1 MNYICDKENQE
12 YILDISKIRP
22 NNVKKSDKYS
32 KNIYEY
38 VFHHLRMNEVFYIMD
53 DADTSLTPFDLQES
67 LKYFQPKISKQ
78 ILKNVWIGT
87 IDPEEDVN
95 GMRWMSGN
103 HLFNIVSDRKGNF
116 TVWANPWCSDKTVI
130 NITKLFWE
138 KYIDIGRCIY
148 GDHSSI
154 MSDDT
159 NRFTYFTPTYRKCNW
174 CGREEHYIEK
184 TFVYTKKVWEEM

>member
-1 MNYICDKENQE
+1 M
-12 YILDISKIRP
+12 
-22 NNVKKSDKYS
+22 
-32 KNIYEY
+32 
-38 VFHHLRMNEVFYIMD
+38 H
-53 DADTSLTPFDLQES
+53 
-67 LKYFQPKISKQ
+67 
-78 ILKNVWIGT
+78 
-87 IDPEEDVN
+87 
-95 GMRWMSGN
+95 GN
-103 HLFNIVSDRKGNF
+103 HLSDIVSDQKGNF
-116 TVWANPWCSDKTVI
+116 TVRTKANPWNSEKTVI